1 MKISLIQTSPQTDK
15 AENLR
20 ITRGLMEDAVRTDSP
35 DLIVLP
41 EYFEYYGG
49 TPDEKLAAAESV
61 PDGPA
66 YKMAQD
72 FAREHKVFVHAGT
85 LMEKVPNEKRIYN
98 STFVFNREG
107 KEIAHYRK
115 IHMFDIVGPDGT
127 AYKESATVKPGEN
140 VVVYDLDGFKIGCAI
155 CYDIRFAELYLELEK
170 AGADVIVLPAAFT
183 LQTGKDH
190 WEVLARARAIETR
203 PILPPAARP
212 AARFR
217 MASVVIPMV
226 TRSSAI
232 RGAMSCAR
240 VRWRRLRDGAHRAR
254 ADRAC
259 AFAYSDGQPSP
270 HRQAVASLRIGGVIC
285 IRSIP
290 CRSRFLP
297 VISSFYRGS
306 RQPLSGTG
314 VSSVSCTVP
323 SSRSSRSAV
332 WSALP
337 SPSPY
342 RGRIPPCFTT

>member
-49 TPDEKLAAAESV
+49 TPEEKLAAAESV

-72 FAREHKVFVHAGT
+72 FAREHNVFVHAGT

-190 WEVLARARAIETR
+190 WEVLARARAIETQTYF
-203 PILPPAARP
+203 AACGQTGSTVSNGERRHTYGHSLVCDP
-212 AARFR
+212 WGHVVAR
-217 MASVVIPMV
+217 ASDGVGFVTARIERAQIERVRSLIPMV
-226 TRSSAI
+226 SH
-232 RGAMSCAR
+232 
-240 VRWRRLRDGAHRAR
+240 RRIGKQLQ
-254 ADRAC
+254 AC
-259 AFAYSDGQPSP
+259 A
-270 HRQAVASLRIGGVIC
+270 
-285 IRSIP
+285 
-290 CRSRFLP
+290 
-297 VISSFYRGS
+297 
-306 RQPLSGTG
+306 
-314 VSSVSCTVP
+314 
-323 SSRSSRSAV
+323 
-332 WSALP
+332 
-337 SPSPY
+337 
-342 RGRIPPCFTT
+342 

>member
-1 MKISLIQTSPQTDK
+1 MKISLIQTSPQADK

-49 TPDEKLAAAESV
+49 TPEEKLAAAESV

-66 YKMAQD
+66 YRMAQD

-140 VVVYDLDGFKIGCAI
+140 VVVYDLDGFKVGCAI
-155 CYDIRFAELYLELEK
+155 CYDIRFAELFLELEK

-190 WEVLARARAIETR
+190 WEVLARARAIETQTYF
-203 PILPPAARP
+203 AACGQTGSTVSNGERRHTYGHSLVCDP
-212 AARFR
+212 WGHVVAR
-217 MASVVIPMV
+217 ASDGVGFVTARIERAQIERVRSLIPMV
-226 TRSSAI
+226 SH
-232 RGAMSCAR
+232 
-240 VRWRRLRDGAHRAR
+240 RRIGKQLQ
-254 ADRAC
+254 AC
-259 AFAYSDGQPSP
+259 A
-270 HRQAVASLRIGGVIC
+270 
-285 IRSIP
+285 
-290 CRSRFLP
+290 
-297 VISSFYRGS
+297 
-306 RQPLSGTG
+306 
-314 VSSVSCTVP
+314 
-323 SSRSSRSAV
+323 
-332 WSALP
+332 
-337 SPSPY
+337 
-342 RGRIPPCFTT
+342 

>member
-1 MKISLIQTSPQTDK
+1 MKISLIQTSPQTNK

-20 ITRGLMEDAVRTDSP
+20 ITRGLMEDAVHTDSP

-49 TPDEKLAAAESV
+49 TPEEKLGAAESV
-61 PDGPA
+61 PGGPA

-115 IHMFDIVGPDGT
+115 IYMFDIVGPDGT

-170 AGADVIVLPAAFT
+170 AGAEVIVLPAAFT

-190 WEVLARARAIETR
+190 WEVLARARAIETQTYF
-203 PILPPAARP
+203 AACGQTGSTVSNGERRHTYGHSLVCDP
-212 AARFR
+212 WGHVVAR
-217 MASVVIPMV
+217 ASDGVGFVTARIERAQIERVRSLIPMV
-226 TRSSAI
+226 SH
-232 RGAMSCAR
+232 
-240 VRWRRLRDGAHRAR
+240 RRISKQLQ
-254 ADRAC
+254 AC
-259 AFAYSDGQPSP
+259 A
-270 HRQAVASLRIGGVIC
+270 
-285 IRSIP
+285 
-290 CRSRFLP
+290 
-297 VISSFYRGS
+297 
-306 RQPLSGTG
+306 
-314 VSSVSCTVP
+314 
-323 SSRSSRSAV
+323 
-332 WSALP
+332 
-337 SPSPY
+337 
-342 RGRIPPCFTT
+342 

>member
-20 ITRGLMEDAVRTDSP
+20 ITRGLMEDAVHTDSP

-49 TPDEKLAAAESV
+49 TPEEKLGAAESV
-61 PDGPA
+61 PGGPA

-190 WEVLARARAIETR
+190 WEVLARARAIETQTYF
-203 PILPPAARP
+203 AACGQTGSTVSNGERRHTYGHSLVCDP
-212 AARFR
+212 WGHVVAR
-217 MASVVIPMV
+217 ASDGVGFVTARIERAQIERVRALIPMV
-226 TRSSAI
+226 SH
-232 RGAMSCAR
+232 
-240 VRWRRLRDGAHRAR
+240 RRIGKQLQ
-254 ADRAC
+254 AC
-259 AFAYSDGQPSP
+259 A
-270 HRQAVASLRIGGVIC
+270 
-285 IRSIP
+285 
-290 CRSRFLP
+290 
-297 VISSFYRGS
+297 
-306 RQPLSGTG
+306 
-314 VSSVSCTVP
+314 
-323 SSRSSRSAV
+323 
-332 WSALP
+332 
-337 SPSPY
+337 
-342 RGRIPPCFTT
+342 

>member
-1 MKISLIQTSPQTDK
+1 MKISLIQTSPQADK

-49 TPDEKLAAAESV
+49 SPEEKLAAAESV
-61 PDGPA
+61 PGGPA

-190 WEVLARARAIETR
+190 WEVLARARAIETQTYF
-203 PILPPAARP
+203 AACGQTGSTVSNGERRHTYGHSLVCDP
-212 AARFR
+212 WGHVVAR
-217 MASVVIPMV
+217 ASDGVGFVTARIERAQIERVRSLIPM
-226 TRSSAI
+226 SSH
-232 RGAMSCAR
+232 
-240 VRWRRLRDGAHRAR
+240 RRIGKQLQ
-254 ADRAC
+254 AC
-259 AFAYSDGQPSP
+259 A
-270 HRQAVASLRIGGVIC
+270 
-285 IRSIP
+285 
-290 CRSRFLP
+290 
-297 VISSFYRGS
+297 
-306 RQPLSGTG
+306 
-314 VSSVSCTVP
+314 
-323 SSRSSRSAV
+323 
-332 WSALP
+332 
-337 SPSPY
+337 
-342 RGRIPPCFTT
+342 

>member
-15 AENLR
+15 PENLR

-49 TPDEKLAAAESV
+49 APEEKLAAAESV
-61 PDGPA
+61 PGGPA

-140 VVVYDLDGFKIGCAI
+140 VVVYDLDGFKVGCAI

-190 WEVLARARAIETR
+190 WEVLARARAIETQTYF
-203 PILPPAARP
+203 AACGQTGSTVSNGERRHTYGHSLVCDP
-212 AARFR
+212 WGHVVAR
-217 MASVVIPMV
+217 ASDGVGFVTARIERAQIERVRSLIPMV
-226 TRSSAI
+226 SH
-232 RGAMSCAR
+232 
-240 VRWRRLRDGAHRAR
+240 RRIGKQLQ
-254 ADRAC
+254 AC
-259 AFAYSDGQPSP
+259 A
-270 HRQAVASLRIGGVIC
+270 
-285 IRSIP
+285 
-290 CRSRFLP
+290 
-297 VISSFYRGS
+297 
-306 RQPLSGTG
+306 
-314 VSSVSCTVP
+314 
-323 SSRSSRSAV
+323 
-332 WSALP
+332 
-337 SPSPY
+337 
-342 RGRIPPCFTT
+342 

>member
-15 AENLR
+15 AENLS

-49 TPDEKLAAAESV
+49 TPEEKLAATESV
-61 PDGPA
+61 PGGPA

-140 VVVYDLDGFKIGCAI
+140 VVVYDLDGFKVGCAI

-190 WEVLARARAIETR
+190 WEVLARARAIETQTYF
-203 PILPPAARP
+203 AACGQTGSTVSNGERRHTYGHSLVCDP
-212 AARFR
+212 WGHVVAR
-217 MASVVIPMV
+217 ASDGVGFVTARIERAQIERVRSLIPMV
-226 TRSSAI
+226 SH
-232 RGAMSCAR
+232 
-240 VRWRRLRDGAHRAR
+240 RRIGKQLQ
-254 ADRAC
+254 AC
-259 AFAYSDGQPSP
+259 A
-270 HRQAVASLRIGGVIC
+270 
-285 IRSIP
+285 
-290 CRSRFLP
+290 
-297 VISSFYRGS
+297 
-306 RQPLSGTG
+306 
-314 VSSVSCTVP
+314 
-323 SSRSSRSAV
+323 
-332 WSALP
+332 
-337 SPSPY
+337 
-342 RGRIPPCFTT
+342 

>member
-20 ITRGLMEDAVRTDSP
+20 ITRGLMEEAVRTDSP
-35 DLIVLP
+35 DLVVLP

-49 TPDEKLAAAESV
+49 SLEEKLAAAESV
-61 PDGPA
+61 PGGPA

-107 KEIAHYRK
+107 REIAHYRK

-190 WEVLARARAIETR
+190 WEVLARARAIETQTYF
-203 PILPPAARP
+203 AACGQTGSTVSNGERRHTYGHSLVCDP
-212 AARFR
+212 WGHVVAR
-217 MASVVIPMV
+217 ASDGVGFVTARIERAQIERVRSLIPMV
-226 TRSSAI
+226 SH
-232 RGAMSCAR
+232 
-240 VRWRRLRDGAHRAR
+240 RRIGKQLQ
-254 ADRAC
+254 AC
-259 AFAYSDGQPSP
+259 A
-270 HRQAVASLRIGGVIC
+270 
-285 IRSIP
+285 
-290 CRSRFLP
+290 
-297 VISSFYRGS
+297 
-306 RQPLSGTG
+306 
-314 VSSVSCTVP
+314 
-323 SSRSSRSAV
+323 
-332 WSALP
+332 
-337 SPSPY
+337 
-342 RGRIPPCFTT
+342 

>member
-49 TPDEKLAAAESV
+49 TPEEKLAAAESA
-61 PDGPA
+61 PGGAA

-190 WEVLARARAIETR
+190 WEVLARARAIETQTYF
-203 PILPPAARP
+203 AACGQTGSTVSNGERRHTYGHSLVCDP
-212 AARFR
+212 WGHVVAR
-217 MASVVIPMV
+217 ASDGVGFVTARIERAQIERVRSLIPMV
-226 TRSSAI
+226 SH
-232 RGAMSCAR
+232 
-240 VRWRRLRDGAHRAR
+240 RRIGKQLQ
-254 ADRAC
+254 AC
-259 AFAYSDGQPSP
+259 A
-270 HRQAVASLRIGGVIC
+270 
-285 IRSIP
+285 
-290 CRSRFLP
+290 
-297 VISSFYRGS
+297 
-306 RQPLSGTG
+306 
-314 VSSVSCTVP
+314 
-323 SSRSSRSAV
+323 
-332 WSALP
+332 
-337 SPSPY
+337 
-342 RGRIPPCFTT
+342 

>member
-15 AENLR
+15 AENLG
-20 ITRGLMEDAVRTDSP
+20 ITRGLMEEAVRTDSP

-49 TPDEKLAAAESV
+49 SPDEKLAAAESV
-61 PDGPA
+61 PGGPA

-107 KEIAHYRK
+107 REIAHYRK

-190 WEVLARARAIETR
+190 WEVLARARAIETQTYF
-203 PILPPAARP
+203 AACGQTGSTVSNGERRHTYGHSLVCDP
-212 AARFR
+212 WGHVVAR
-217 MASVVIPMV
+217 ASDGIGFVTARIERAQIERVRSLIPMV
-226 TRSSAI
+226 SH
-232 RGAMSCAR
+232 
-240 VRWRRLRDGAHRAR
+240 RRIGKQLQ
-254 ADRAC
+254 AC
-259 AFAYSDGQPSP
+259 A
-270 HRQAVASLRIGGVIC
+270 
-285 IRSIP
+285 
-290 CRSRFLP
+290 
-297 VISSFYRGS
+297 
-306 RQPLSGTG
+306 
-314 VSSVSCTVP
+314 
-323 SSRSSRSAV
+323 
-332 WSALP
+332 
-337 SPSPY
+337 
-342 RGRIPPCFTT
+342 

>member
-20 ITRGLMEDAVRTDSP
+20 ITRGLMEDAVRADSP

-49 TPDEKLAAAESV
+49 TPEEKLAAAESV

-66 YKMAQD
+66 YRMAQD

-140 VVVYDLDGFKIGCAI
+140 VVVYDLDGFKVGCAI
-155 CYDIRFAELYLELEK
+155 CYDIRFAELFLELEK

-190 WEVLARARAIETR
+190 WEVLARARAIETQTYF
-203 PILPPAARP
+203 AACGQTGSTVSNGERRHTYGHSLVCDP
-212 AARFR
+212 WGHVVAR
-217 MASVVIPMV
+217 ASDGVGFVTARIERAQIKRVRSLIPMV
-226 TRSSAI
+226 SH
-232 RGAMSCAR
+232 
-240 VRWRRLRDGAHRAR
+240 RRIGKQLQ
-254 ADRAC
+254 AC
-259 AFAYSDGQPSP
+259 A
-270 HRQAVASLRIGGVIC
+270 
-285 IRSIP
+285 
-290 CRSRFLP
+290 
-297 VISSFYRGS
+297 
-306 RQPLSGTG
+306 
-314 VSSVSCTVP
+314 
-323 SSRSSRSAV
+323 
-332 WSALP
+332 
-337 SPSPY
+337 
-342 RGRIPPCFTT
+342 